1 MEALCLCRMLA
12 SDLAVHFVS
21 SCNGSEIGSHFSLDC
36 VNWFRQRMIT
46 AKEKRFGIIHTK
58 SPFPWI
64 QLGEEMN
71 PL

>member
-1 MEALCLCRMLA
+1 
-12 SDLAVHFVS
+12 
-21 SCNGSEIGSHFSLDC
+21 
-36 VNWFRQRMIT
+36 MIT
-46 AKEKRFGIIHTK
+46 AKEKRFGTIHTK